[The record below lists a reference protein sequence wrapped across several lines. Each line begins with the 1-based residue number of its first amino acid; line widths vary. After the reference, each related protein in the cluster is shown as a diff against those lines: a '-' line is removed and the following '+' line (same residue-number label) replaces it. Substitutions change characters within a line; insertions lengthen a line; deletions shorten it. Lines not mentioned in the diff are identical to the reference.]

1 MKSTTGSPREIS
13 RRNQKTTR
21 GQAKF
26 KLSLTLSNDCSLQTL
41 SISSVAIPE
50 FQFNFLDIP
59 KIIQMKQIIY
69 TLDNEN

>member
-1 MKSTTGSPREIS
+1 MLKTIKSTTGSPRGMS
-13 RRNQKTTR
+13 MLNQKSNR
-21 GQAKF
+21 SQGKF

-59 KIIQMKQIIY
+59 KGIQMK
-69 TLDNEN
+69 